1 MVASFF
7 LDLQHR
13 FAGKDGFER
22 TDTNERHGKEIPP
35 TTKEV
40 GIEYIK
46 VKDEAYGNASTSRR
60 ANERSE
66 EWANQ

>member
-1 MVASFF
+1 VASFF

-13 FAGKDGFER
+13 SARKDGFER

-40 GIEYIK
+40 GIEHIK
-46 VKDEAYGNASTSRR
+46 VKDEAYENASTSRS
-60 ANERSE
+60 ANERFNE
-66 EWANQ
+66 RPNQ